1 MAKYDGLLGQPL
13 LEVEEPDKEGG
24 ITLIF
29 KDNRFLFIKI
39 NDGKIDTVSIPEWVM
54 NMAKFDGIKLQD
66 LVKVEDPDS
75 EGGLTL
81 IFKDNKTLKIKIVDG
96 KLVSESSPE

>member
-1 MAKYDGLLGQPL
+1 MAKYDGLLGQPV

-29 KDNRFLFIKI
+29 KDNRFMFIKAV
-39 NDGKIDTVSIPEWVM
+39 DGKIETVSIPEWFE
-54 NMAKFDGIKLQD
+54 MAKFDGVRMQD
-66 LVKVEDPDS
+66 LIEVKDPDE

-81 IFKDNKTLKIKIVDG
+81 IFKENRMLKIKVVDG
-96 KLVSESSPE
+96 KLVSESIPE